1 VGRLIYDMSLEV
13 THELGT
19 GQASSV
25 TRAEMAA
32 ALADLR
38 YLEGY
43 LGMVHRSA
51 EESSLE
57 AADNALA
64 SAAGKLAGR
73 VAAIVQA
80 IEEEL
85 R

>member
-1 VGRLIYDMSLEV
+1 V
-13 THELGT
+13 THELGG
-19 GQASSV
+19 GQTSSI
-25 TRAEMAA
+25 TRVEMTA
-32 ALADLR
+32 ALADLC
-38 YLEGY
+38 YLQGY
-43 LGMVHRSA
+43 LGMIHRSA

-64 SAAGKLAGR
+64 VAAGKLAGR
-73 VAAIVQA
+73 VATIVQA